1 MSENND
7 ISSIIIDAIQ
17 DLKGRRISI
26 VDLSHIDTAATGRF
40 IIAEGTSTMQ
50 VSSIADRVRE
60 RLLADLGVKPYN
72 ADGQANAE
80 WIVIDY
86 GHVWVHIFIREKREL
101 YNLESLWSDASITDI
116 PDLD

>member
-26 VDLSHIDTAATGRF
+26 VDLSHIDTAATGKF

-50 VSSIADRVRE
+50 VSE
-60 RLLADLGVKPYN
+60 RLIADLGVKPYN
-72 ADGQANAE
+72 ADGEANAE
-80 WIVIDY
+80 WIVLDY
-86 GHVWVHIFIREKREL
+86 GHVWVHLFIREKREL
-101 YNLESLWSDASITDI
+101 YNLESLWSDASIIDI